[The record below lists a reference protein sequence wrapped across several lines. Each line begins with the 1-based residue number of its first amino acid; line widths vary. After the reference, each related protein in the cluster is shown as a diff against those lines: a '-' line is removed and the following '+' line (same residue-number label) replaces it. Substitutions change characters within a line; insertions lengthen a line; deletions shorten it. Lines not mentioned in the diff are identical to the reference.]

1 MPGLYFDALVR
12 MVIEHSKASTWR
24 LAVREWDVV
33 GCEEDPARRR
43 KCICGHE
50 SPVLR
55 FTIKNRVTGSVL
67 SPVSAECLGRFGK
80 EGIADDV
87 DCWRR
92 SFALMHLAERRED
105 APAQSVDLRLLDA
118 KLLRFLYDRGA
129 FRPTGTDGF
138 RSYNDYAFLVEM
150 LGRRYI
156 SSADQAR
163 VDSIVHD
170 QIRPFLKAFASAVEL
185 RREPAGER
193 PLGASK
199 ARTAPFS
206 RISRWSRARN
216 SVK

>member
-24 LAVREWDVV
+24 LAVREWDVI

-43 KCICGHE
+43 RCICGHE

-55 FTIKNRVTGSVL
+55 FTIKNRVTDSVL
-67 SPVSAECLGRFGK
+67 SPVSAECLQRFGR
-80 EGIADDV
+80 EGISDDV

-92 SFALMHLAERRED
+92 SFALMHLVERMEG
-105 APAQSVDLRLLDA
+105 APAQSVDMRLLDA

-138 RSYNDYAFLVEM
+138 RSYNDYAFLVDM
-150 LGRRYI
+150 LGRSYI
-156 SSADQAR
+156 SSDEQAR
-163 VDSIVHD
+163 VDAIVRD
-170 QIRPFLKAFASAVEL
+170 QIHPFLKAFASAVAL
-185 RREPAGER
+185 RREPAGEGG
-193 PLGASK
+193 PNAPK
-199 ARTAPFS
+199 ARTAPFR